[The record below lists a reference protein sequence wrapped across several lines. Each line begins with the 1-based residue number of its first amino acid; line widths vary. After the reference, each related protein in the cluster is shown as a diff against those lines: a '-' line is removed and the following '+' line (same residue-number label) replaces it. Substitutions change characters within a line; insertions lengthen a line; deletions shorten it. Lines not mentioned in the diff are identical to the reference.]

1 MLETATTSGIAT
13 MNLEAGA
20 FTEEFIV
27 ESPKHFGLGF
37 SWFVTMGES

>member
-1 MLETATTSGIAT
+1 

-27 ESPKHFGLGF
+27 ESPNATLPFIRADR
-37 SWFVTMGES
+37 T